1 MEAGKEKVPGQQQTQ
16 TVPVVLMQQPMGE
29 DDEINLLDLW
39 RTLLRRKGII
49 LIVAGLAV
57 VAGLAYVL
65 SATPVYKAESFLLP
79 PTAKDIQALNQQAL
93 NQQALNQQI
102 INVQLYTPEK
112 VYSMFIQH
120 LKSRALRRYYFN
132 THKLVDSMAPNRD
145 PGTPVE
151 QIFKKFNKELSVSRM
166 KKDKSFVQVA
176 FEGADAGL
184 AAKWVNGLVAQAN
197 AATVSTLVQ
206 DAAGRLES
214 RKRALREQIAVK
226 RKTAGLLRMD
236 RLAKLKEAIH
246 IADGLGLKGNGI
258 ISMMAGK
265 SALALNQANI
275 PPLHDWKQ
283 GLAGRDE
290 VVTGAQ

>member
-1 MEAGKEKVPGQQQTQ
+1 MEAGK
-16 TVPVVLMQQPMGE
+16 
-29 DDEINLLDLW
+29 
-39 RTLLRRKGII
+39 
-49 LIVAGLAV
+49 
-57 VAGLAYVL
+57 
-65 SATPVYKAESFLLP
+65 
-79 PTAKDIQALNQQAL
+79 
-93 NQQALNQQI
+93 
-102 INVQLYTPEK
+102 EK

-132 THKLVDSMAPNRD
+132 AHKLVDSMAPNRD

-197 AATVSTLVQ
+197 AATVSTLVK

-265 SALALNQANI
+265 SALALSQANI
-275 PPLHDWKQ
+275 PLYMRGSMALRAEAKSLRARNNNDPFIQ
-283 GLAGRDE
+283 GLRDLQEKLDILASVHIDPSQISAMRVDQPALIPDHYIKPKRKLIMLLALFGGLMLGVFAAFFAEFMDKAGEARRSE
-290 VVTGAQ
+290 SA